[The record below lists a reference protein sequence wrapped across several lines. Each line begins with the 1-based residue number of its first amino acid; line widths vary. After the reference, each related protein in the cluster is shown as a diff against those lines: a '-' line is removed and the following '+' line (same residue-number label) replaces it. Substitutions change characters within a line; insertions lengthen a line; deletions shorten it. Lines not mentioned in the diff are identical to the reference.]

1 MPSGGATVGRSQYTA
16 AEYQVSS
23 TDTVLTVPS
32 SPQGELR
39 AVGTR
44 VSASIGK
51 YSTVC
56 SDTLG
61 ALHKLNGVLDCCN
74 FCIIYHELFKHLFQS
89 SSLFPG
95 PFGSAFA
102 TDFCDRVRSQN
113 GGQSVTLKCYDF
125 RVTLLELSGSPGG
138 AIWLTPGT

>member
-44 VSASIGK
+44 VSASLGK
-51 YSTVC
+51 YSTLY
-56 SDTLG
+56 SDPIGTL
-61 ALHKLNGVLDCCN
+61 LKLNGVLDCFN
-74 FCIIYHELFKHLFQS
+74 F
-89 SSLFPG
+89 
-95 PFGSAFA
+95 A
-102 TDFCDRVRSQN
+102 
-113 GGQSVTLKCYDF
+113 
-125 RVTLLELSGSPGG
+125 
-138 AIWLTPGT
+138 